1 MGRGGVGV
9 RGARSRASCLL
20 TVAADEHRQRP
31 DAEDATSGRPL
42 SRPRSTRRGQPCRS
56 RRRSR
61 RRWRRRRAGRPRDQL
76 PAQPH
81 PPAAHPPQQH
91 AQACSATDEASD
103 KSARPASAPAAPGT
117 GGMPWPSRMVWWV
130 SASGIRPRSSAAQ
143 RPRLGTGK
151 QAAVPVEDVEGGDRQ
166 TQQRPRT
173 PPGFLERGIL
183 AGPLTPFDQQR
194 RHAVGGG
201 RRAPPR

>member
-1 MGRGGVGV
+1 VGRGGVGV
-9 RGARSRASCLL
+9 RGARSRASYLL

-42 SRPRSTRRGQPCRS
+42 SRPRSTRGAS
-56 RRRSR
+56 
-61 RRWRRRRAGRPRDQL
+61 
-76 PAQPH
+76 
-81 PPAAHPPQQH
+81 PAAGGGDRGADGEEGERDGPATRYQRSPTRQRPIRPQQL
-91 AQACSATDEASD
+91 AQACSATDEGSD
-103 KSARPASAPAAPGT
+103 SRRGQHRPQQPREL

-166 TQQRPRT
+166 TQQRSRT